1 MGFTVAFG
9 KRLLEDA
16 VTAFATG
23 MLSVFGADV
32 LDVLNADWGKALSV
46 GAGAAMLFVLKG
58 LATKNAGDPT
68 STHASG
74 AKPEDTVS
82 HAN

>member
-1 MGFTVAFG
+1 MAFTVAYW

-16 VTAFATG
+16 VTAFSAG
-23 MLSVFGADV
+23 VLSVFGSGA
-32 LDVLNADWGKALSV
+32 LDVIHADWGKALSI
-46 GAGAAMLFVLKG
+46 GAGAAVLFVLKG

-74 AKPEDTVS
+74 AKPEDTFS
-82 HAN
+82 NAN

>member
-1 MGFTVAFG
+1 M
-9 KRLLEDA
+9 EDA

-23 MLSVFGADV
+23 VLSVFGADV

-46 GAGAAMLFVLKG
+46 GVGAAVLFILKG
-58 LATKNAGDPT
+58 LATKNVGDPT

-74 AKPEDTVS
+74 AKPKDNIS